1 MKAVIL
7 AAGMGRRMGK
17 SQPKPLV
24 LLYGLPLIEHKIRK
38 LKGFEIIVVYH
49 DRRIKDYLNKKFP
62 YVKTVYNPDPERE
75 NGFSLLCA
83 KNFFKKGEKFVLLMA
98 DHFYDKG
105 FYENIKEF
113 PTTTLFVSKR
123 CFQEDEATKVK
134 VSGEKII
141 KIGKQ
146 LTDYD
151 YFDTGFFVC
160 DYAVFNYAEKLA
172 KTSKKVYLSGVM
184 QEVANDGKLGYFV
197 IDKFWI
203 DIDTENELKIA
214 EKYIRSS
221 LVKKTDGFI
230 SRYIN
235 RKISTRITPFLLGYD
250 FITPNLLTVIISML
264 GVSAGVLMF
273 FKQFLIGGLITQL
286 VSILDGIDGEIAR
299 IKNISTR
306 FGSVLDSV
314 LDRYIDITVLSGIYL
329 SGIKSFYADIFFIMS
344 VTGSILVSY
353 VSHLTGKRPFFAT
366 RDIRLFIIMVICLFS
381 YFGICEPF
389 LIFPAIGI
397 MTHTGVLY
405 MIYKTKRG

>member
-38 LKGFEIIVVYH
+38 LKGFEIVVVYH
-49 DRRIKDYLNKKFP
+49 DRRIRDYLNKKFP
-62 YVKTVYNPDPERE
+62 YVKTVFNPYPERE

-83 KNFFKKGEKFVLLMA
+83 KGFFKEGEKFILLMA
-98 DHFYDKG
+98 DHFYDEE
-105 FYENIKEF
+105 FYKNVKEF

-134 VSGEKII
+134 VSGEKIT

-151 YFDTGFFVC
+151 YFDTGFFIC
-160 DYAVFNYAEKLA
+160 DYEIFSYAEKLA
-172 KTSKKVYLSGVM
+172 KKSKKVSLSSIM
-184 QEVANDGKLGYFV
+184 QEAADNGKLGYFV
-197 IDKFWI
+197 IDNFWI
-203 DIDTENELKIA
+203 DIDTENELKTA
-214 EKYIRSS
+214 EKYIRKS

-230 SRYIN
+230 SRLIN
-235 RKISTRITPFLLGYD
+235 RRISTRITPFLLRYD
-250 FITPNLLTVIISML
+250 FITPNFLTVVISLL
-264 GVSAGVLMF
+264 GVFAGVLMF

-286 VSILDGIDGEIAR
+286 VSILDGIDGEVAR

-314 LDRYIDITVLSGIYL
+314 LDRYVDITVLSGIYL
-329 SGIKSFYADIFFIMS
+329 SGTKSIYTDIFFIMS

-353 VSHLTGKRPFFAT
+353 LSHLTGNRPFFAT
-366 RDIRLFIIMVICLFS
+366 RDLRLFIIMVICVFS
-381 YFGICEPF
+381 YSGICEPF
-389 LIFPAIGI
+389 LIFPVIGI
-397 MTHTGVLY
+397 LTHTGVVYL
-405 MIYKTKRG
+405 IYTAKRG